1 MMLGHQ
7 ELSEIIVKLGKKLGI
22 KPNEEISINDFIKKI
37 INRDLNYV
45 IDKKEFN
52 LLEASLTSSFFINNI
67 DIEIDKELIKSKS
80 KDFDLDLLVGI
91 RQMNKEY
98 ELTDFNKNKIR
109 VPIESVT
116 VSTKESIP
124 LELFLKV
131 I

>member
-1 MMLGHQ
+1 MMLDHQ

-22 KPNEEISINDFIKKI
+22 KPNEEISINDFVKKI

-67 DIEIDKELIKSKS
+67 DIEIDKELVKSKS

-109 VPIESVT
+109 VPIEAVT
-116 VSTKESIP
+116 VSTKQSIP
-124 LELFLKV
+124 LELFMKV